1 MMKQLQ
7 EFPTN
12 GRNYVYYTTEMN
24 YDGRT
29 YQLTFDKDS
38 AESPGWMEVSSYLI
52 PTVNLSYELN
62 RWFLDKH
69 ASEVLARWDK
79 DRLSAFCTALR
90 LMGARDADFARLGL
104 EVPAA
109 EAVEREKRQL
119 EEKKSQKRQKRKKVG
134 GSSDGAG
141 SLTT

>member
-1 MMKQLQ
+1 MD
-7 EFPTN
+7 
-12 GRNYVYYTTEMN
+12 YTTEMS

-29 YQLTFDKDS
+29 YQLTLDQDS
-38 AESPGWMEVSSYLI
+38 AESPGWMEVSSYI
-52 PTVNLSYELN
+52 VPTVNLSYELN

-119 EEKKSQKRQKRKKVG
+119 EEKKSQKRQKRKKVPG
-134 GSSDGAG
+134 VSDGAG

>member
-1 MMKQLQ
+1 M
-7 EFPTN
+7 
-12 GRNYVYYTTEMN
+12 YYTTEMN

-38 AESPGWMEVSSYLI
+38 AESPGWMEVSSYI
-52 PTVNLSYELN
+52 VPTVNLSYELN
-62 RWFLDKH
+62 RLFLDKH

-79 DRLSAFCTALR
+79 DRLSAFCTAIR

-119 EEKKSQKRQKRKKVG
+119 EEKKSQKRQKRKKVPG
-134 GSSDGAG
+134 VSDEAG

>member
-1 MMKQLQ
+1 M
-7 EFPTN
+7 
-12 GRNYVYYTTEMN
+12 YYTTEMN

-52 PTVNLSYELN
+52 PTVNLSYGTQPMVSDE
-62 RWFLDKH
+62 H
-69 ASEVLARWDK
+69 ASEVLARWGK
-79 DRLSAFCTALR
+79 DHLSAFCTALR
-90 LMGARDADFARLGL
+90 LMGAGDADFARLGL

-119 EEKKSQKRQKRKKVG
+119 EEKKSQKRRERKKVA
-134 GSSDGAG
+134 GSSGGAG
-141 SLTT
+141 